1 MKRFCLRAVL
11 TAALLAALC
20 ALSGCGAF
28 PCLSQA
34 LRGSPVPFTLE
45 ISLDPRAPGG
55 AAAAWDPDRALV
67 DGVDVTVTGED
78 ASPTLSVT
86 ILLRPGW

>member
-20 ALSGCGAF
+20 ALSGC
-28 PCLSQA
+28 A

-45 ISLDPRAPGG
+45 ISLDPSAPGG
-55 AAAAWDPDRALV
+55 AAAAWDPDRAPV